1 MNKTN
6 KGLEISLD
14 ELGELL
20 SKPNELS
27 PISYQYYKSLKDRR
41 IIINDTISQDILEY
55 AVIPL
60 IDMDN
65 DESNKPI
72 EIILNSLGGEIYNG
86 FSLVDQIEKLKT
98 KTTVRIMGMAAS
110 MGILIA
116 MAGHKN
122 PNVTVVCDK
131 FSVGL
136 IHGGSQ
142 YMEGSTHAVRDTF
155 KFSERYEER
164 IKQFILSHTNIDEDM
179 YVKIERQEFW
189 MDSDDM
195 LKYGIVDEIL

>member
-1 MNKTN
+1 MKNKE
-6 KGLEISLD
+6 LEVSLD
-14 ELGELL
+14 ELLGN
-20 SKPNELS
+20 PTELS
-27 PISYQYYKSLKDRR
+27 PIAYQYYKSLKNRR
-41 IIINDTISQDILEY
+41 IVINDSISQDILEY
-55 AVIPL
+55 AVLPL

-65 DESNKPI
+65 DSSNAPI

-98 KTTVRIMGMAAS
+98 KTTIRIMGYAAS

-116 MAGHKN
+116 MAGKNN
-122 PNVTVVCDK
+122 PNVKVVCDK

-136 IHGGSQ
+136 IHSGSQ
-142 YMEGSTHAVRDTF
+142 YMEGSAHAVRDTF

-164 IKQFILSHTNIDEDM
+164 IKKYILEHTNIDENM

-195 LKYGIVDEIL
+195 LQYGIVDEIL